1 MAFAALRSR
10 GLQACSGVA
19 IRAAIASTRTQ
30 PLAPTALAGARRLLS
45 SPAPTG
51 APSSPTAAA
60 KGQSQLHRGKKAEGE
75 ERRLWPYI
83 KAARQQFFNVIL
95 ATLSIVMAV
104 KMVEGK
110 GARVALEEEMV
121 ELQRRQAVLLK
132 SLADEEWAEDFAK
145 RIGAAGGKE
154 AVMVEIEKVVAASLL
169 DKETAQL
176 EAMRAAALKTS
187 LEQQKHGAPYSGG
200 VGGAFA
206 DEQPRDASAS
216 PVATKPA
223 PSPKSMM

>member
-1 MAFAALRSR
+1 MALAALRSR
-10 GLQACSGVA
+10 GLQACSRVA
-19 IRAAIASTRTQ
+19 MRAAIAPQTQ
-30 PLAPTALAGARRLLS
+30 QLAPAEGAAGARRLLS
-45 SPAPTG
+45 TPAPTG
-51 APSSPTAAA
+51 APSPTAAA

-75 ERRLWPYI
+75 ERRLWPYL

-121 ELQRRQAVLLK
+121 ELQRRQGVLLR
-132 SLADEEWAEDFAK
+132 SLSDEAWAEDVAK

-154 AVMVEIEKVVAASLL
+154 AVMDEIEKVVAASLL
-169 DKETAQL
+169 DKETAEL

-187 LEQQKHGAPYSGG
+187 LEQQKHGAPHPGG
-200 VGGAFA
+200 VGAFA
-206 DEQPRDASAS
+206 DEKPREASAS
-216 PVATKPA
+216 PVAPKPA
-223 PSPKSMM
+223 PSKGMM